1 MITNTPLVIES
12 ISFCDIN
19 INNKENIEKLF
30 DTIDTDKRHDFLID
44 SSFAG
49 IAIKTDFSNSRYFTD
64 CPAGIRRNVS
74 FTLIDFTLRLEIASR
89 VMRVSMPLTKPY
101 KTTYC
106 TFMTDDGLTS
116 GHTYKIIIRDE
127 NTGESLQEKIFHLF
141 GEKELGHPQTWYT
154 VTDGGIRPEW
164 ETFGLFRSI
173 KSDDSK
179 ILNVR
184 FNLELNFGK
193 NIPLILPELEIRLY
207 YPGEGNV
214 KIGFIEPLGHELF
227 SLYYTVELPFSTSPM
242 YHGVYYAELLC
253 MEYPIAGFVFSTSG
267 IQIRDQ
273 WCGEGLKPLEEYSP
287 EAAEERYARLVVDE
301 TDSSDDEFES
311 ALNDFIKSETESLDK
326 SDAEI
331 CEDEPE
337 SNPEEESSEST
348 TLLASLD
355 HLTGLGSVKE
365 KLTVYERIV
374 RFNKMREDRGLPV
387 SSMPLHAMFLGSP
400 GTGKTTVARMM
411 GLMLRRAG
419 VLSKGHVVIR
429 ERSTLL
435 GQNYNSEAEK
445 TLAAIEEAQGGILFI
460 DEAYQLYQPNDS
472 RDPGKFVIETLLTA
486 LSDTSKRDWM
496 LILAGYPDEMKQ
508 MFSMNPGFKSRIP
521 DSNFYYFDDFTES
534 ELMEIAEKYLSRNEY
549 TLAPDAHKA
558 LSDRLKTDFF
568 NREKNFGNARHVI
581 NLIQTEILPAMAI
594 RVTEATDTVD
604 NTSLTLIQA
613 SDIPQSAA
621 VKQHR
626 STRVGFSI

>member
-1 MITNTPLVIES
+1 
-12 ISFCDIN
+12 
-19 INNKENIEKLF
+19 
-30 DTIDTDKRHDFLID
+30 
-44 SSFAG
+44 
-49 IAIKTDFSNSRYFTD
+49 
-64 CPAGIRRNVS
+64 
-74 FTLIDFTLRLEIASR
+74 
-89 VMRVSMPLTKPY
+89 
-101 KTTYC
+101 
-106 TFMTDDGLTS
+106 
-116 GHTYKIIIRDE
+116 
-127 NTGESLQEKIFHLF
+127 
-141 GEKELGHPQTWYT
+141 
-154 VTDGGIRPEW
+154 
-164 ETFGLFRSI
+164 
-173 KSDDSK
+173 
-179 ILNVR
+179 
-184 FNLELNFGK
+184 
-193 NIPLILPELEIRLY
+193 
-207 YPGEGNV
+207 
-214 KIGFIEPLGHELF
+214 
-227 SLYYTVELPFSTSPM
+227 
-242 YHGVYYAELLC
+242 
-253 MEYPIAGFVFSTSG
+253 
-267 IQIRDQ
+267 
-273 WCGEGLKPLEEYSP
+273 
-287 EAAEERYARLVVDE
+287 
-301 TDSSDDEFES
+301 
-311 ALNDFIKSETESLDK
+311 
-326 SDAEI
+326 
-331 CEDEPE
+331 
-337 SNPEEESSEST
+337 
-348 TLLASLD
+348 
-355 HLTGLGSVKE
+355 
-365 KLTVYERIV
+365 
-374 RFNKMREDRGLPV
+374 
-387 SSMPLHAMFLGSP
+387 
-400 GTGKTTVARMM
+400 M

-508 MFSMNPGFKSRIP
+508 MFGMNPGFKSRIP